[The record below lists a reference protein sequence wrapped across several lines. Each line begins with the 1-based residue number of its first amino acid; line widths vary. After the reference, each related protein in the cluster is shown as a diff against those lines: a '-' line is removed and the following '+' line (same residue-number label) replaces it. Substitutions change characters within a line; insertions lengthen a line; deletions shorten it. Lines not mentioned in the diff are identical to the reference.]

1 MKIRVV
7 TLFPGFFDGPLQ
19 TSIVERAISA
29 GDVEV
34 ELVDLRS
41 FGKGVH
47 RQVDDAPF
55 GGGAG
60 MVLMVEPLFSALS
73 TVTGSHRI
81 LLTPVGAKLTQG
93 TLDRLARLDDIT
105 LVCGRYEGVDERV
118 AEHLIDEEISVGD
131 FVLSGGEVAAL
142 ILIEGIV
149 RLRPGAVGNPQS
161 LRFESFQDGTLEEP
175 QYTRPASFSAGS
187 GESWDVPEV
196 LLSGDHARIETWRAE
211 QRRRRTK
218 SRRPDML

>member
-7 TLFPGFFDGPLQ
+7 TLFPGFFDGPLR
-19 TSIVERAISA
+19 TSIVERVLSA

-34 ELVDLRS
+34 ELIDLRS

-60 MVLMVEPLFSALS
+60 MVLMVEPLFAALS
-73 TVTGSHRI
+73 TLPESHRI
-81 LLTPVGAKLTQG
+81 LLTPAGAKLTQE
-93 TLDRLARLDDIT
+93 TLGRLAGLDDVTI
-105 LVCGRYEGVDERV
+105 VCGRYEGVDERV
-118 AEHLIDEEISVGD
+118 AEHLIDEEISIGD
-131 FVLSGGEVAAL
+131 FVLAGGEAGAL

-149 RLRPGAVGNPQS
+149 RLRPGAVRNPRS
-161 LRFESFQDGTLEEP
+161 VRFESFQDGTLEEP
-175 QYTRPASFSAGS
+175 QYTRPASFSAGT

-196 LLSGDHARIETWRAE
+196 LLSGDHARIESWRAE
-211 QRRRRTK
+211 QRRRRTE
-218 SRRPDML
+218 SRRPDLL